1 VGLMAVVYVMYN
13 SPIPLP
19 FSPVKDNFL
28 INIGLNAYLM
38 PLREAATLSPIINQ
52 QGSTWTESQ

>member
-1 VGLMAVVYVMYN
+1 MAVVYVMYN